1 MTVYFQLPPPKKK
14 GKGGEKNQ
22 KTISI
27 LWRIG
32 TPQKKNVRFSD
43 GPLAM
48 SEFTLCSENHLKH
61 LSGPLTVVTGS
72 EVLPG
77 QYSLSNRPQR
87 KESWRRRECRTF
99 DWQPS
104 RLVFICMVLLCSAQ
118 AVQMSGGFNE
128 NCNVLHNGR
137 FSARLN
143 VSLCR
148 NFPFLSP
155 PPLCP
160 YCDTAVL
167 PSSLFLKN
175 KVKKI
180 GIKGGV
186 FCVACRR
193 VSPQV
198 STWNTKVFSYLICIH
213 SHNEWAWLSCFQVRR
228 VQTRL
233 LFALSSDMCMLLPPV
248 QALERSHRLCPGCT
262 PPTPPPIFLFF
273 VSLCMF

>member
-1 MTVYFQLPPPKKK
+1 
-14 GKGGEKNQ
+14 
-22 KTISI
+22 
-27 LWRIG
+27 
-32 TPQKKNVRFSD
+32 
-43 GPLAM
+43 M
-48 SEFTLCSENHLKH
+48 SELALCSKNHLKH
-61 LSGPLTVVTGS
+61 ISEPLTVVTGS

-77 QYSLSNRPQR
+77 QHNLNNRLQR
-87 KESWRRRECRTF
+87 KERRRRRECCTF
-99 DWQPS
+99 DWQHS
-104 RLVFICMVLLCSAQ
+104 RLVLICMGLPYFTAAAPLLLW
-118 AVQMSGGFNE
+118 MSEGFNE
-128 NCNVLHNGR
+128 NCTIVHNGC

-143 VSLCR
+143 VSLSW
-148 NFPFLSP
+148 NFPFLC

-160 YCDTAVL
+160 YCDMAVL

-186 FCVACRR
+186 FCVACWR

-213 SHNEWAWLSCFQVRR
+213 SHNEWTWLSCFQVRR

-248 QALERSHRLCPGCT
+248 QALECNQGLCPGCI
-262 PPTPPPIFLFF
+262 PHCPFSFSLCLCICSKKPFQINVSACVISIKPNI
-273 VSLCMF
+273 VSLKCLSASRTHKLAV

>member
-1 MTVYFQLPPPKKK
+1 MAWMLHVLTDNPVALY
-14 GKGGEKNQ
+14 
-22 KTISI
+22 SSA
-27 LWRIG
+27 W
-32 TPQKKNVRFSD
+32 FS
-43 GPLAM
+43 
-48 SEFTLCSENHLKH
+48 CIQH
-61 LSGPLTVVTGS
+61 
-72 EVLPG
+72 
-77 QYSLSNRPQR
+77 
-87 KESWRRRECRTF
+87 RRCKCQGALMRTAP
-99 DWQPS
+99 WS
-104 RLVFICMVLLCSAQ
+104 TM
-118 AVQMSGGFNE
+118 E
-128 NCNVLHNGR
+128 R
-137 FSARLN
+137 FSASLN
-143 VSLCR
+143 VSLR
-148 NFPFLSP
+148 WNFPFLSP

-186 FCVACRR
+186 FCAACRR

-262 PPTPPPIFLFF
+262 PPPPPYFPFLC
-273 VSLCMF
+273 VSVYVLRNHFR